1 MAEKDIDE
9 VNGVQT
15 SYLTQLLKIPRT
27 TPKCAL
33 VGGLNLTKIE
43 HIANTRKLQY
53 YVDLQNREEN
63 KLEVKMLKLQQN
75 RNMSYE
81 REINELKEK
90 YNLNI
95 CLKGENTK
103 AIKNHIK
110 NEIKKINDK
119 ELEEE
124 IKIGKKTKMINEY
137 NKNYI
142 KKPSF

>member
-1 MAEKDIDE
+1 MTEKEIDE

-15 SYLTQLLKIPRT
+15 SYLTKLLQIPRT

-53 YVDLQNREEN
+53 YVDLQNRDEN
-63 KLEVKMLKLQQN
+63 KLEVKMQKLQQN

-90 YNLNI
+90 YNI
-95 CLKGENTK
+95 DISMKSENTE
-103 AIKNHIK
+103 AIKNK
-110 NEIKKINDK
+110 
-119 ELEEE
+119 
-124 IKIGKKTKMINEY
+124 
-137 NKNYI
+137 
-142 KKPSF
+142 